1 MILWYSLSHTS
12 AVETCPPFSL
22 SSQKVTLSRSP
33 PLNILFISSKKN
45 SLWSWQ
51 TSWLSNILLQNNK
64 VDKSRSVC
72 LTYMTLH
79 FDRQKAANEVKMRNL
94 MFCTKTAVK
103 DVKCKFWEENWTRGR
118 FTKCMFTYLGR
129 MWLGQ
134 TKSETRMLKL
144 KSLWYRD
151 KVVKQSRTQSLPPPS
166 CEEEDV
172 LKLNVQFSLYPILNS
187 SLASTPP
194 CHNNQLKIISLH
206 QSVSERLCFLIESK
220 CGV

>member
-33 PLNILFISSKKN
+33 PRNILFISSKKN
-45 SLWSWQ
+45 SFWSWQ

-118 FTKCMFTYLGR
+118 FTKCMFTSQMGGCGWDKLSQRHGCSNSSHCD
-129 MWLGQ
+129 
-134 TKSETRMLKL
+134 TETR
-144 KSLWYRD
+144 W
-151 KVVKQSRTQSLPPPS
+151 
-166 CEEEDV
+166 
-172 LKLNVQFSLYPILNS
+172 S
-187 SLASTPP
+187 SKAE
-194 CHNNQLKIISLH
+194 LKIILLHLVRSRMCWSWTCSSVFTQFSIRLRPQPLHAIIIISSKSSACISL
-206 QSVSERLCFLIESK
+206 SAKYYVF
-220 CGV
+220 